1 MPADAPKILIVDD
14 EYTNVEFFNVMLTR
28 LGYTVE
34 TAGGGDEAI
43 EKILAMKPDLV
54 LLDNILPD
62 KTGWEVTR
70 LVKQDPRFADVAD
83 TPIIMFSAMNEVEDK
98 IEGFELGI
106 EDYITK
112 PYNFSEVLAR
122 IQSVLRHRELSKQ
135 VLRRERRL
143 GLAESLN
150 NSLVYFTTHVK
161 EPLETLGRS
170 ADTVAVDD
178 VAEVNAFIE
187 QAKATSNEILATLR
201 GLDDEVRDLKGR
213 DAQLRL
219 EDVSL
224 EDLEEKYRKHAGAAM
239 QAKVG
244 SSR

>member
-1 MPADAPKILIVDD
+1 MPPNTPKILIVDD
-14 EYTNVEFFNVMLTR
+14 ERINVEFFHVMLTR
-28 LGYTVE
+28 LGYAVE
-34 TAGGGDEAI
+34 TAGDGDEAV
-43 EKILAMKPDLV
+43 EKILAGKPDLV
-54 LLDNILPD
+54 LLDNILPN
-62 KTGWEVTR
+62 KTGWEITR
-70 LVKQDPRFADVAD
+70 LVKQDPGFADVAD
-83 TPIIMFSAMNEVEDK
+83 TSIIMFSAMNEVEDK

-112 PYNFSEVLAR
+112 PFNFSEVLAR

-170 ADTVAVDD
+170 AETVAVDD
-178 VAEVNAFIE
+178 VAEVNAFIG
-187 QAKATSNEILATLR
+187 QVKATSNEILATLR
-201 GLDDEVRDLKGR
+201 GLDEEVHELKNR
-213 DAQLRL
+213 DAQLRS

-224 EDLEEKYRKHAGAAM
+224 EDLEAKYRKHAELAM
-239 QAKVG
+239 QRKAG
-244 SSR
+244 SS

>member
-1 MPADAPKILIVDD
+1 MSANAPKILIVDD
-14 EYTNVEFFNVMLTR
+14 EHINVEFFNVMLTR

-34 TAGGGDEAI
+34 TAGDGDEAI
-43 EKILAMKPDLV
+43 DKILAVKPDLV
-54 LLDNILPD
+54 LLDNILPN
-62 KTGWEVTR
+62 KTGWEITR
-70 LVKQDPRFADVAD
+70 LVKQDPQFAEVAD
-83 TPIIMFSAMNEVEDK
+83 TSIIMFSAMNEVEDK

-112 PYNFSEVLAR
+112 PFNFSEVLAR

-170 ADTVAVDD
+170 AETVAVDN
-178 VAEVNAFIE
+178 VEQINAFLE
-187 QAKATSNEILATLR
+187 QVKATSTEILATLR
-201 GLDDEVRDLKGR
+201 GLDEEVRDLKGR
-213 DAQLRL
+213 DAELRSG
-219 EDVSL
+219 DVSL
-224 EDLEEKYRKHAGAAM
+224 EDLEAKYRKHAELAM
-239 QAKVG
+239 QGKAEP
-244 SSR
+244 SR